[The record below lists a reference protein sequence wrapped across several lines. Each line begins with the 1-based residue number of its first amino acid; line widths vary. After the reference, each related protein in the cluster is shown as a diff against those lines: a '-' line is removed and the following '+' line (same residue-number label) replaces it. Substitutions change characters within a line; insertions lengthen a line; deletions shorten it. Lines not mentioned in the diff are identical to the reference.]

1 MSAYFDYRLR
11 FPVSGIARAIAGLR
25 AAGVLGS
32 DNMLG
37 DSLDASGVYVSSAK
51 AAVFCGRRG
60 RASFKYMDE
69 GVKQTSPAMGDP
81 AYIYIHVRSAAEITV
96 NLADYGMETVESD
109 VSATVLG
116 VWA

>member
-11 FPVSGIARAIAGLR
+11 FSVSGIARAIAGLR
-25 AAGVLGS
+25 AAGVLGA

-37 DSLDASGVYVSSAK
+37 DSLNASGVYVSPEN
-51 AAVFCGRRG
+51 AVFYGRRG
-60 RASFKYMDE
+60 RASFKYTDE
-69 GVKQTSPAMGDP
+69 GVQQTAPAMGDP